1 MKYAIIGS
9 LVLHWVPHMED
20 RSDRTDAQADLS
32 LGFGHSHFVGCVMLW
47 LKYGSHLTLSKPLY
61 WSQDGQSQQFLLPY
75 GTTVVS
81 PQNQQLTLTEN
92 LGLKK
97 GVKLKVQ

>member
-1 MKYAIIGS
+1 
-9 LVLHWVPHMED
+9 MED
-20 RSDRTDAQADLS
+20 RSDWTDAQADLS
-32 LGFGHSHFVGCVMLW
+32 LGFGHNNIVGCVMSRLNF
-47 LKYGSHLTLSKPLY
+47 GSHLTLSKPLY

-75 GTTVVS
+75 GTIVVS

-97 GVKLKVQ
+97 KGKFTKTISSVVSSRGA